1 MSSKPSKTAR
11 TLLQENRAFKSDWE
25 EKYFQIEIDNKAHC
39 LLCPVVISS
48 VKSFNVERHYKIH
61 SAKYDCYRG
70 ESRKRKLESL
80 KSARKQQTS
89 MFKCNESEEIAKTS
103 YKVSHLLACNMK
115 PYSDGEIMKQAIVI
129 FAEECCSA
137 SIQLKA
143 KKLQLSNDTVT
154 RRIEC
159 ASNDQRDQLLHK
171 SKNFV
176 YYRVSPIIRQ
186 GLY

>member
-1 MSSKPSKTAR
+1 M
-11 TLLQENRAFKSDWE
+11 
-25 EKYFQIEIDNKAHC
+25 
-39 LLCPVVISS
+39 VISS

-61 SAKYDCYRG
+61 SAKYDCYKE

-89 MFKCNESEEIAKTS
+89 MFKCNESEEITKTS

-115 PYSDGEIMKQAIVI
+115 PYSDREIMKQAIVM
-129 FAEECCSA
+129 FAEEYCSA

-143 KKLQLSNDTVT
+143 KKLQLSNDTIT

-159 ASNDQRDQLLHK
+159 KSNNQREQLLHK

-176 YYRVSPIIRQ
+176 
-186 GLY
+186 

>member
-1 MSSKPSKTAR
+1 M
-11 TLLQENRAFKSDWE
+11 
-25 EKYFQIEIDNKAHC
+25 
-39 LLCPVVISS
+39 
-48 VKSFNVERHYKIH
+48 ERHYKIH
-61 SAKYDCYRG
+61 SAKYYCYGG

-89 MFKCNESEEIAKTS
+89 MFECNESEEITKTS

-143 KKLQLSNDTVT
+143 KKLLLSNDTVT

-159 ASNDQRDQLLHK
+159 VSNDQRDHSFFTRQKILFTTRSHLIPQK
-171 SKNFV
+171 T
-176 YYRVSPIIRQ
+176 SPIQ
-186 GLY
+186 SNSLYLSGELCQTLRFTRNFSLCDPFTWLNERNGYIS

>member
-11 TLLQENRAFKSDWE
+11 TLQQENRAFKSDWE

-48 VKSFNVERHYKIH
+48 VKSFNVESHYKIH

-89 MFKCNESEEIAKTS
+89 MFKEA
-103 YKVSHLLACNMK
+103 L
-115 PYSDGEIMKQAIVI
+115 
-129 FAEECCSA
+129 
-137 SIQLKA
+137 IQ
-143 KKLQLSNDTVT
+143 T
-154 RRIEC
+154 
-159 ASNDQRDQLLHK
+159 
-171 SKNFV
+171 
-176 YYRVSPIIRQ
+176 
-186 GLY
+186 

>member
-1 MSSKPSKTAR
+1 
-11 TLLQENRAFKSDWE
+11 
-25 EKYFQIEIDNKAHC
+25 
-39 LLCPVVISS
+39 
-48 VKSFNVERHYKIH
+48 
-61 SAKYDCYRG
+61 
-70 ESRKRKLESL
+70 
-80 KSARKQQTS
+80 
-89 MFKCNESEEIAKTS
+89 MFKCNESEEITKTS

-159 ASNDQRDQLLHK
+159 VSNDQRD
-171 SKNFV
+171 
-176 YYRVSPIIRQ
+176 
-186 GLY
+186 